1 MGSCLGTS
9 TSNKLTGNNSSTSS
23 LVSTCLG
30 RHSTDDQDFDLI
42 SNVSGSYKRDNFIF
56 RIWNFKRKK
65 KSSHILD
72 KFWQH
77 QDTTY
82 AKLSNGNNGE
92 SFSDI
97 QLQNLDVNNL
107 LITTGHT
114 KESSVNYI
122 PSRVPSSRASSSL
135 DLEWEHEYS
144 QMRHYQQHM
153 IKQRTQMLQNYQQLQ
168 MMEPKNCDET
178 SADESWHYVNHDG
191 DEEVEDQLNSMASM
205 SSMAELPSEAE
216 VVELTRQRSHK
227 TKDSQRSVERRAL
240 LRSNSRLHRSITR
253 NSSHN
258 SWSHIST
265 PESLEWDVDEEQQR
279 QMHVEDDNLDHET
292 LKLLHQIEQLKN
304 RVLYETGEGL
314 FDIMDGGGGHHQIT
328 DGLMT
333 TALSNYRL
341 NNMNVAPTTTATTTK
356 GIVGTAPACFQMGD
370 SDGENGNY
378 R

>member
-1 MGSCLGTS
+1 MAT
-9 TSNKLTGNNSSTSS
+9 
-23 LVSTCLG
+23 

-97 QLQNLDVNNL
+97 QLQNLDVTNL

-153 IKQRTQMLQNYQQLQ
+153 IKQRTQMLQTYQQLQ
-168 MMEPKNCDET
+168 MMDSKPCDET
-178 SADESWHYVNHDG
+178 SADESWHYVSH
-191 DEEVEDQLNSMASM
+191 EEDQLNSMASM

-216 VVELTRQRSHK
+216 IELAARQRSHK
-227 TKDSQRSVERRAL
+227 TKDSQRSGERRAL
-240 LRSNSRLHRSITR
+240 LRSNSRLQRSITR

-279 QMHVEDDNLDHET
+279 QLHVEDDNLDHET

-314 FDIMDGGGGHHQIT
+314 YADPEESF
-328 DGLMT
+328 MT
-333 TALSNYRL
+333 TAISNYRL
-341 NNMNVAPTTTATTTK
+341 NNMNVTASARTTGGAVENSTAL
-356 GIVGTAPACFQMGD
+356 FHLGD